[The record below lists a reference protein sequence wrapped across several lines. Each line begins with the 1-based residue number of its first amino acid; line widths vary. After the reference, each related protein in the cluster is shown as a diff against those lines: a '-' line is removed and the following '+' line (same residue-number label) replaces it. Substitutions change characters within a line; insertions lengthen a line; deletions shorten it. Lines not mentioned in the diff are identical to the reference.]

1 MKVFICARNDFP
13 KCCAAANYI
22 EYLAR
27 AICYEGV
34 DVWVIGTTSDIGRSN
49 IWIEYKNMKYCNVY
63 YDVSDSCKAIHT
75 RLTVGNTMWK
85 AIEPMIQSG
94 DIIICYTD
102 NYFMICNLYKKAQ
115 KRGAH
120 LMNCV
125 VEWHMANQFKY
136 SYFDVFNYWYFML
149 TFHKGYCIGKKVI
162 VISRMLEKHFLKEGC
177 KVLRIPVLTDPYEV
191 EMPKKVLDTKIEFIY
206 SGNYKNKDALEIF
219 IKAMVRLSQEELE
232 KMHLNLAGPKE
243 KQLKED
249 TQVTEAEWNRICPF
263 LTFYGWLQYDQLQEL
278 YKQMDFLAALQEC

>member
-1 MKVFICARNDFP
+1 M
-13 KCCAAANYI
+13 
-22 EYLAR
+22 LA
-27 AICYEGV
+27 
-34 DVWVIGTTSDIGRSN
+34 
-49 IWIEYKNMKYCNVY
+49 
-63 YDVSDSCKAIHT
+63 
-75 RLTVGNTMWK
+75 
-85 AIEPMIQSG
+85 
-94 DIIICYTD
+94 
-102 NYFMICNLYKKAQ
+102 
-115 KRGAH
+115 
-120 LMNCV
+120 
-125 VEWHMANQFKY
+125 
-136 SYFDVFNYWYFML
+136 
-149 TFHKGYCIGKKVI
+149 FHKGYCIGKKVI

-278 YKQMDFLAALQEC
+278 YKQMDFLVMPRNKNRVTMAGFPSKVPETMSYGIIPIINQDGDCTELFLHDGIDSILIRECTVEACVEVIRRALNLSLEQREAMRKNARKMTENVLYYKNWGASIVDFLSN